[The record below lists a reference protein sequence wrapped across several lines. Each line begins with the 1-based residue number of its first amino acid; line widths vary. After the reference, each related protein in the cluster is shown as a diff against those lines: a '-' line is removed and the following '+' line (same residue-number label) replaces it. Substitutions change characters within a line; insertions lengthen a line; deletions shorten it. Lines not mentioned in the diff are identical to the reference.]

1 MSHIE
6 KHRHTLFLLSKASP
20 KAARKI
26 LKGAPNSLVRA
37 ISEIALNALN
47 GVLPLSRHRIKKL
60 QKYKNNIRAIS
71 KASSH
76 EGRRRVLQRGGFVAA
91 LLGAALPLLF
101 KGVSKLVSSIK
112 RRKAKT
118 NARTSKR

>member
-1 MSHIE
+1 MAHIE

-26 LKGAPNSLVRA
+26 LKDSPNSLVRA

-47 GVLPLSRHRIKKL
+47 GALPLSAHRIKKL
-60 QKYKNNIRAIS
+60 QKHKKDIRAIS
-71 KASSH
+71 KASNQ
-76 EGRRRVLQRGGFVAA
+76 EARRKVLQRGGFVSA

-101 KGVSKLVSSIK
+101 KGVSALVSSIK
-112 RRKAKT
+112 RRRAKT
-118 NARTSKR
+118 KARTKKR